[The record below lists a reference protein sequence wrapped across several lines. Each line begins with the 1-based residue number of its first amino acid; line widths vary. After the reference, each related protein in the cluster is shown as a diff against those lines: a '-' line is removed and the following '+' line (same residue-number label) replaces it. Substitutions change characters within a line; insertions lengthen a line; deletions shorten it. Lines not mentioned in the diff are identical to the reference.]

1 MQAERQLQQQS
12 SGAATEPA
20 SPSDPGPLEP
30 PPTGGATPDSLRGG
44 AAAAAGAAAGAT
56 DSGGPPVQP
65 DGGDESDQEMEQWLA
80 RTLQKVQP
88 GAELTVGSGVLH
100 TAGRADVNSSWR
112 HTARAQSMTG
122 GRGRPLP

>member
-12 SGAATEPA
+12 SGAAAEPA

-44 AAAAAGAAAGAT
+44 AAECPAAAGAT